1 MRHAFFSFDYRD
13 VWTTNVVRNSWVT
26 QDPQAAGFLD
36 KSLWEESKQKSD
48 AAIKKLI
55 DGGLQGTSVT
65 VVLIGPRTASR
76 KYVRYE
82 MERSL
87 ARGNGFVAVH
97 VGGIKDACGRTRRRG
112 ANPLHSFF
120 EVRDGTRV
128 RLSDIYPTYDW
139 IADEGFKNLGRWVDE
154 AAVKAGRPES
164 KPSSGGRSDGWL
176 LPFLGVV
183 AGIVGGVIVVAGLVW
198 LGGEVVTRIRASR
211 SSGAL

>member
-76 KYVRYE
+76 KYVGYE
-82 MERSL
+82 RERSEEG
-87 ARGNGFVAVH
+87 R
-97 VGGIKDACGRTRRRG
+97 VGKG
-112 ANPLHSFF
+112 
-120 EVRDGTRV
+120 
-128 RLSDIYPTYDW
+128 
-139 IADEGFKNLGRWVDE
+139 
-154 AAVKAGRPES
+154 
-164 KPSSGGRSDGWL
+164 
-176 LPFLGVV
+176 
-183 AGIVGGVIVVAGLVW
+183 
-198 LGGEVVTRIRASR
+198 
-211 SSGAL
+211 